1 MSASEIDR
9 TLVRLAHEILEKTE
23 DLHRLAFIGIRRR
36 GVPLALRLADKIKS
50 LENLAIPVGF
60 LDINLYRDD
69 LSTVSEKP
77 VHNATEITFPVTGKD
92 IILMDDVLYTG
103 RTIRAAL
110 DALFDQGRP
119 ARVQLLGP
127 NRSRLARTPHR
138 SPLCGPHGPDQRQ
151 RDHRGE
157 APGSGPERQG
167 AAGRENLEQM
177 PGGLLGIELL
187 ERAEIEGILDRAKRF
202 QPRQTDSKKSDQL
215 RGRMIV
221 NLFFEASTR
230 TRTSFEIA
238 AKRLGADAISITAS
252 ASSVSKGESLVD
264 TLNTLGAMHPDAI
277 VMRHAAS
284 GAPHF
289 LARYLPTPIIN
300 AGDGT
305 HEHPTQALLDART
318 ILDRRPTLDGLR
330 VAIIG
335 DIAHSRVARS
345 NMYLLSKFGAQIVL
359 CGPASLL
366 PPELAQ
372 LAPGI
377 SLTHKMED
385 AIRDAD
391 VIMMLRVQLE
401 RQHEA
406 AFSANEYFQFY
417 GLRLEHMGLAKPDA
431 IVMHPGPINRGREI
445 SSEVADS
452 QRSVIL
458 NQVENGIAV
467 RMAVLERILGN

>member
-1 MSASEIDR
+1 
-9 TLVRLAHEILEKTE
+9 
-23 DLHRLAFIGIRRR
+23 
-36 GVPLALRLADKIKS
+36 
-50 LENLAIPVGF
+50 
-60 LDINLYRDD
+60 
-69 LSTVSEKP
+69 
-77 VHNATEITFPVTGKD
+77 
-92 IILMDDVLYTG
+92 
-103 RTIRAAL
+103 
-110 DALFDQGRP
+110 
-119 ARVQLLGP
+119 
-127 NRSRLARTPHR
+127 
-138 SPLCGPHGPDQRQ
+138 
-151 RDHRGE
+151 
-157 APGSGPERQG
+157 
-167 AAGRENLEQM
+167 
-177 PGGLLGIELL
+177 
-187 ERAEIEGILDRAKRF
+187 
-202 QPRQTDSKKSDQL
+202 
-215 RGRMIV
+215 
-221 NLFFEASTR
+221 
-230 TRTSFEIA
+230 
-238 AKRLGADAISITAS
+238 
-252 ASSVSKGESLVD
+252 
-264 TLNTLGAMHPDAI
+264 MHPDAI

-289 LARYLPTPIIN
+289 LARYLVETPIIN

-318 ILDRRPTLDGLR
+318 ILDRRPTLEGLR

-372 LAPGI
+372 LASGI
-377 SLTHKMED
+377 SLTHKMEE

-417 GLRLEHMGLAKPDA
+417 GLRLEHMSLAKPDA

>member
-1 MSASEIDR
+1 
-9 TLVRLAHEILEKTE
+9 
-23 DLHRLAFIGIRRR
+23 
-36 GVPLALRLADKIKS
+36 
-50 LENLAIPVGF
+50 
-60 LDINLYRDD
+60 
-69 LSTVSEKP
+69 
-77 VHNATEITFPVTGKD
+77 
-92 IILMDDVLYTG
+92 
-103 RTIRAAL
+103 
-110 DALFDQGRP
+110 
-119 ARVQLLGP
+119 
-127 NRSRLARTPHR
+127 
-138 SPLCGPHGPDQRQ
+138 
-151 RDHRGE
+151 
-157 APGSGPERQG
+157 
-167 AAGRENLEQM
+167 M
-177 PGGLLGIELL
+177 PSGLLGIEPLDRL
-187 ERAEIEGILDRAKRF
+187 EIEGILDRAKRF

-238 AKRLGADAISITAS
+238 AKRLGADAISITATG
-252 ASSVSKGESLVD
+252 SSVSKGESLVD

-289 LARYLPTPIIN
+289 LARYLVETPIIN

-318 ILDRRPTLDGLR
+318 ILDRRPTLEGLR

-366 PPELAQ
+366 PTELAQ

-377 SLTHKMED
+377 SLTHKMQD
-385 AIRDAD
+385 AIRGAD

-417 GLRLEHMGLAKPDA
+417 GLRLEHMSLAKPDA

>member
-1 MSASEIDR
+1 
-9 TLVRLAHEILEKTE
+9 
-23 DLHRLAFIGIRRR
+23 
-36 GVPLALRLADKIKS
+36 
-50 LENLAIPVGF
+50 
-60 LDINLYRDD
+60 
-69 LSTVSEKP
+69 
-77 VHNATEITFPVTGKD
+77 
-92 IILMDDVLYTG
+92 
-103 RTIRAAL
+103 
-110 DALFDQGRP
+110 
-119 ARVQLLGP
+119 
-127 NRSRLARTPHR
+127 
-138 SPLCGPHGPDQRQ
+138 
-151 RDHRGE
+151 
-157 APGSGPERQG
+157 
-167 AAGRENLEQM
+167 M
-177 PGGLLGIELL
+177 PGGLLGIETLD
-187 ERAEIEGILDRAKRF
+187 RVEIETILDRAKSF
-202 QPRQTDSKKSDQL
+202 QPQQTESKRSDML

-252 ASSVSKGESLVD
+252 GSSVDKGESLVD
-264 TLNTLGAMHPDAI
+264 TLNTLAAMHPDAI
-277 VMRHAAS
+277 VMRHSAS

-289 LARYLPTPIIN
+289 LARHLPIPIIN

-318 ILDRRPTLDGLR
+318 ILDRRNTLEGLR

-345 NMYLLSKFGAQIVL
+345 NMYLLSKFGAGTVL
-359 CGPASLL
+359 CGPAPLL
-366 PPELAQ
+366 PAELTQ
-372 LAPGI
+372 ITSGVTLAHDI
-377 SLTHKMED
+377 RE

-391 VIMMLRVQLE
+391 VIMMLRVQFE
-401 RQHEA
+401 RQDEA
-406 AFSANEYFQFY
+406 AFSTSDYYRFY

-467 RMAVLERILGN
+467 RMAVLERILSN